1 MSRPQGRPR
10 GPPPAGGLKG
20 FGQAPPSRTGGL
32 ALGSGKGGFGGFK
45 MAKSK
50 SGLAYVAER
59 ADLSAIADAHAVVSF
74 KNLVKKDSTTKA
86 RALEEL
92 VAHAQAHPFA
102 EGGGVEDGVLEAWV
116 QCYPRLSID
125 DARRVRE
132 LAHTLQLA
140 LMQSARKR
148 MERHLPKVAGPWL
161 AGTYD
166 RDRAVA
172 KAAAGGLASFLTTDD
187 KTTLFWKR
195 LQPQILAYAT
205 AALQE
210 TPTTLSDMRSSTQDE
225 ADLKYYRVLYGSVA
239 LVLALVRR
247 LAVADTAALED
258 AYAEFFAVEALW
270 TSAALSPD
278 SHVRRVT
285 YELFLACLETRAG
298 LLLDAQLPQLTRL
311 LTEDAPKTSQAG
323 SVVDYVKVLHKLST
337 MQPDIWLEGKSQSL
351 GHPFTRL
358 KPLVEKGSQGTAAS
372 AAVPSHNFW
381 TQLDALFASIPAQS
395 LPFEAASDILAS
407 FRKGLAGR
415 DEPPSN
421 AIDGWTV
428 YLSMVR
434 RLIDLVTPDESR
446 AALIEAN
453 VYPLYHRFFNP
464 TSATPS
470 SGSGGA
476 WATGAH
482 VSILTSASLL
492 VARPAYADVVAS
504 ARAYWT
510 ELASAFAGR
519 MANSL
524 PEVSKEFKASQ
535 QEIAREGDRWF
546 SLVAAIHRSVQ
557 QVEVQQQQQQTAEG
571 GSSGPATN
579 LVEDV
584 LEQPTISMLQ
594 SAAGLLQKR
603 NFKPFGAADVVS
615 AAFAHAPHLLQD
627 SPGGRDVIA
636 SLFPTDDT
644 EQLSLIL
651 ASPSASSFLSCLRVM
666 ARTPAFQDQYTSIY
680 ASIVSLLLANKKDVN
695 ADATAQNMA
704 LLLSD
709 ASDVALAT
717 SRRNND
723 LQTYL
728 ADTCLA
734 TAQGKLASWDL
745 FRAVFTS
752 NALAPA
758 AAKTLAASLVRSL
771 GSRPDAADTAS
782 VLTAL
787 ETVAAKTPAL
797 LADDEDLHLALV
809 TKLLG
814 MLKIRDTVLSAKVH
828 ALRALVDG
836 GSGSGRGPGSDTNST
851 KGGQS
856 LRLLKIVQD
865 NLDAAGPDVLDID
878 TLADQAATIARS
890 PTATAED
897 RENLFPSTNV
907 WMQSMQAF
915 FQSTTLN
922 PSLALASDVGGA
934 YLLVQQQPTAQAT
947 PKPPAAVSRDRSG
960 NSIPARM
967 ATYTTQLLAADS
979 VTMAALP
986 QEFQVELLY
995 LLYLVAQLG
1004 SDQVAINDPHSL
1016 WGNLTDPWV
1025 LATADES
1032 ITAIRSTL
1040 AGVLA
1045 GGRHDAASSALSE
1058 ALVSAMLQQTQQP
1071 TAPLAVYT
1079 TRALSGLLQTR
1090 MEDRTFST
1098 TTDEDYL
1105 VRQNLWKTGSTTTT
1119 LGALA
1124 FLSGYGELLSASK
1137 SVANFCNRLISD
1149 IAGAN
1154 PRIPSKKQPTL
1165 ETLVLLNACMG
1176 VYELGQLPT
1185 ANNRL
1190 VFAVKQITSW
1200 FSREDEE
1207 GDDNASDGEDEED
1220 RHLDPRV
1227 AAESCRALQRLLPC
1241 IKDIYGP
1248 HWERSIKFCISLW
1261 DRAASAASKGSRLDE
1276 HLPYIHASL
1285 KLMGTLES
1293 IEEPNDD
1300 FEDALALF
1308 SEAKW
1313 TGMRRLLVAL
1323 AHQSASSTSTSMS
1336 TATATRTQPQTVVD
1350 ALLSRMA
1357 GKTPLRLLT
1366 ADTSDLYTLVASDS
1380 RDIQAAGFGFL
1391 HRALPALQEQL
1402 SFDTILEKKEARLP
1416 DELVSLLLG
1425 APTLD
1430 AYPDDALTT
1439 FPTPVRGYLLAWQLV
1454 FDAFSTASAKVR
1466 TDYATH
1472 LATGSYAAAL
1482 LNFAFDVLGHSA
1494 ARPLNLD
1501 REGLAGR
1508 ASITTYDLASAEASA
1523 ASDEKHMHRLLVHL
1537 YYLLL
1542 KYVPGQFKAWYMA
1555 CRTKQTTVAVEAW
1568 TAKYVS
1574 ALVVEDVLD
1583 DVALWAQT
1591 QEDDGAPTTSGG
1603 GAGGGG
1609 GDHDHDHEMVVKTN
1623 KRAREV
1629 VAGYEVDE
1637 LMLAIALRLPANYP
1651 IDNVSVVG
1659 LNRVAVDEKKWQS
1672 WLMITQGVIAFSNGS
1687 LVEGL
1692 ATFRRNVLGALR
1704 GQTECAICYSII
1716 SEEKRVPEKRC
1727 GTCKNMF
1734 HRSCLYKWFLTSNQ
1748 NSCPL
1753 CRNPI
1758 SFLGSEKFKRRGID
1772 PE

>member
-10 GPPPAGGLKG
+10 GPPPTGGLKG
-20 FGQAPPSRTGGL
+20 FGQAPLPRTGGPS
-32 ALGSGKGGFGGFK
+32 LGGKGGFGGFE
-45 MAKSK
+45 MARSK

-59 ADLSAIADAHAVVSF
+59 ADLSAISDAHAVVSF

-92 VAHAQAHPFA
+92 VAHAQAHPFSQ
-102 EGGGVEDGVLEAWV
+102 GGGVEDGVLDAWV

-172 KAAAGGLASFLTTDD
+172 KAAADGLASFLTTDD
-187 KTTLFWKR
+187 KTTMFWKR
-195 LQPQILAYAT
+195 LQPQILEYAT

-225 ADLKYYRVLYGSVA
+225 ADLKYYRVLYSSVA
-239 LVLALVRR
+239 LVLALLRR
-247 LAVADTAALED
+247 LAVADTEALD
-258 AYAEFFAVEALW
+258 HAYAQFFAVEAIW

-278 SHVRRVT
+278 GHVRRVT
-285 YELFLACLETRAG
+285 YELFLQCLETRPA
-298 LLLDAQLPQLTRL
+298 LLLDAQLPRLTKL
-311 LTEDAPKTSQAG
+311 LTQDAPKTSQAG
-323 SVVDYVKVLHKLST
+323 SVIDYVKVLQKLST
-337 MQPDIWLEGKSQSL
+337 IQSGIWADGK

-358 KPLVEKGSQGTAAS
+358 RPLVEKGSQGTAAS

-381 TQLDALFASIPAQS
+381 TQLDALFASIPSQS
-395 LPFEAASDILAS
+395 LSSDEASDILAS
-407 FRKGLAGR
+407 FRKGLSSR
-415 DEPPSN
+415 DEPQSN
-421 AIDGWTV
+421 AIDGWTA

-434 RLIDLVTPDESR
+434 RLIDLVTPEESR
-446 AALIEAN
+446 VALVEAN
-453 VYPLYHRFFNP
+453 IFPLLHRFLSPP
-464 TSATPS
+464 TKLP
-470 SGSGGA
+470 SGSIA
-476 WATGAH
+476 WTTGAH
-482 VSILTSASLL
+482 VPILTRASLL
-492 VARPAYADVVAS
+492 MARPAYADIVAS
-504 ARAYWT
+504 ARTQWAD
-510 ELASAFAGR
+510 LASGFAGR

-535 QEIAREGDRWF
+535 EEIAREGDRWF
-546 SLVAAIHRSVQ
+546 SLVADIHRSVR
-557 QVEVQQQQQQTAEG
+557 QVEAQQSSEG
-571 GSSGPATN
+571 SGPAN

-584 LEQPTISMLQ
+584 LEQPTLSVLQ
-594 SAAGLLQKR
+594 SATDLLQKR
-603 NFKPFGAADVVS
+603 NFKPFGAAQVVS
-615 AAFAHAPHLLQD
+615 AAFNHAPHLLQD
-627 SPGGRDVIA
+627 SSSGREVIA
-636 SLFPTDDT
+636 SLFPADDT

-651 ASPSASSFLSCLRVM
+651 ASPSAASLLVCLRAM
-666 ARTPAFQDQYTSIY
+666 ACIPVFQDQYTSIY
-680 ASIVSLLLANKKDVN
+680 ASIVSLLLANKDTN
-695 ADATAQNMA
+695 ADATAQNIA
-704 LLLSD
+704 LLIKD

-734 TAQGKLASWDL
+734 TAQGKVANWDL
-745 FRAVFTS
+745 FRAVFAS

-758 AAKTLAASLVRSL
+758 AVKTLAANLVRSL
-771 GSRPDAADTAS
+771 GSRDADTAS

-797 LADDEDLHLALV
+797 LSDDEDLHLALV

-814 MLKIRDTVLSAKVH
+814 MLKIRDTAISAKVH
-828 ALRALVDG
+828 ALRALVNG
-836 GSGSGRGPGSDTNST
+836 GSAHTSDST
-851 KGGQS
+851 KGGQAS
-856 LRLLKIVQD
+856 RLLKIVQD
-865 NLDAAGPDVLDID
+865 NLDAAGPNVLDID
-878 TLADQAATIARS
+878 TIVEQAVSIARS

-897 RENLFPSTNV
+897 KENLFPSTNI
-907 WMQSMQAF
+907 WMQAMQAF
-915 FQSTTLN
+915 FQSSTLN
-922 PSLALASDVGGA
+922 PSLALASNVGGA
-934 YLLVQQQPTAQAT
+934 YLLVQPTSPAAQ
-947 PKPPAAVSRDRSG
+947 KPAVSRDRSG

-967 ATYTTQLLAADS
+967 AAYTTQLLSTASAEDG
-979 VTMAALP
+979 VAMAALP

-995 LLYLVAQLG
+995 LLYLVAELG
-1004 SDQVAINDPHSL
+1004 SDQVAINDAHSL
-1016 WGNLTDPWV
+1016 WGNLADPWV
-1025 LATADES
+1025 LTTADES

-1040 AGVLA
+1040 ASVLA
-1045 GGRHDAASSALSE
+1045 GRHDGPSSALSE
-1058 ALVSAMLQQTQQP
+1058 ALINAMLQQTQQP
-1071 TAPLAVYT
+1071 TALAVYT

-1105 VRQNLWKTGSTTTT
+1105 VKQNLWKTGPATT

-1124 FLSGYGELLSASK
+1124 FLSGYGELLSASR
-1137 SVANFCNRLISD
+1137 SVSNFCNRLISD

-1154 PRIPSKKQPTL
+1154 PRIPNKKQSTL
-1165 ETLVLLNACMG
+1165 ETLVLLNACMS
-1176 VYELGQLPT
+1176 VFELGQLPT

-1200 FSREDEE
+1200 FGKEDE
-1207 GDDNASDGEDEED
+1207 DDEEEAKDDED

-1248 HWERSIKFCISLW
+1248 HWERSIKFCIGLW
-1261 DRAASAASKGSRLDE
+1261 DRAAAVAMKGSSRFDE
-1276 HLPYIHASL
+1276 HLPYVHASL

-1313 TGMRRLLVAL
+1313 TGMRQLLVAL
-1323 AHQSASSTSTSMS
+1323 AHQSTSATS
-1336 TATATRTQPQTVVD
+1336 TRTQPQTVVD

-1357 GKTPLRLLT
+1357 SKTPLRLLT
-1366 ADTSDLYTLVASDS
+1366 ADTADLYTLVASDS

-1430 AYPDDALTT
+1430 AYPDDVLAT
-1439 FPTPVRGYLLAWQLV
+1439 FPTPVRGYLLAWCLV

-1472 LATGSYAAAL
+1472 LATGSYVAAL

-1494 ARPLNLD
+1494 AHPLNLD
-1501 REGLAGR
+1501 KEGLADR
-1508 ASITTYDLASAEASA
+1508 ESITTYDLAEAEASA

-1537 YYLLL
+1537 YYLVL

-1574 ALVVEDVLD
+1574 ALVVEDVLE

-1591 QEDDGAPTTSGG
+1591 QEDDGAPTSGG
-1603 GAGGGG
+1603 
-1609 GDHDHDHEMVVKTN
+1609 DDENHEMVVKTN

-1637 LMLAIALRLPANYP
+1637 LMLSIALRLPANYP

-1758 SFLGSEKFKRRGID
+1758 SFLGSEKFKRRGLD

>member
-1 MSRPQGRPR
+1 MSRPGRPR

-20 FGQAPPSRTGGL
+20 FGQVTPTKVGG
-32 ALGSGKGGFGGFK
+32 ASFGKGGFGGFE
-45 MAKSK
+45 MARSK

-59 ADLSAIADAHAVVSF
+59 ADLSAISDAHAVVSF

-86 RALEEL
+86 RALEDL
-92 VAHAQAHPFA
+92 VAHAQAHPH
-102 EGGGVEDGVLEAWV
+102 EGGGVEDGVLETWV

-172 KAAAGGLASFLTTDD
+172 KAAADGLASFLTTEE
-187 KTTLFWKR
+187 KATLFWRR
-195 LQPQILAYAT
+195 LQPQILEYAT

-225 ADLKYYRVLYGSVA
+225 ADLKYYRVLYSSVS
-239 LVLALVRR
+239 LVLALLRR
-247 LAVADTAALED
+247 LAVADTEALSP
-258 AYAEFFAVEALW
+258 AYTQFLAVEALW
-270 TSAALSPD
+270 GSAALSPD
-278 SHVRRVT
+278 SYVRRVT
-285 YELFLACLETRAG
+285 YELFLEVLETRPT
-298 LLLDAQLPQLTRL
+298 LLDKKLPRLTKLLAQ
-311 LTEDAPKTSQAG
+311 EAPKTSQIG
-323 SVVDYVKVLHKLST
+323 SIIDYVKVFKKLSET
-337 MQPDIWLEGKSQSL
+337 HPDIWAEGS
-351 GHPFTRL
+351 HPFIRL
-358 KPLVEKGSQGTAAS
+358 RPLVEKGSQGTTAS
-372 AAVPSHNFW
+372 ATVPSHNFW
-381 TQLDALFASIPAQS
+381 TQLDALFASIPS
-395 LPFEAASDILAS
+395 RNLTPEAATEILAS
-407 FRKGLAGR
+407 FRKGLSSR
-415 DEPPSN
+415 DEPQSN
-421 AIDGWTV
+421 AVDGWTA

-434 RLIDLVTPDESR
+434 RLIDVVEPEDTRVALVET
-446 AALIEAN
+446 N
-453 VYPLYHRFFNP
+453 VYPLFGRFLSAP
-464 TSATPS
+464 TTS
-470 SGSGGA
+470 SGGP
-476 WATGAH
+476 WTTGAH
-482 VSILTSASLL
+482 VPVLTRASLL
-492 VARPAYADVVAS
+492 IARPAYADIVAS
-504 ARAYWT
+504 ARKQWAD
-510 ELASAFAGR
+510 LAASFSGR

-535 QEIAREGDRWF
+535 QEISHEGDRWF
-546 SLVAAIHRSVQ
+546 SLVADIHRSVQ
-557 QVEVQQQQQQTAEG
+557 RVESQQPSTEN
-571 GSSGPATN
+571 SGPAN

-584 LEQPTISMLQ
+584 LEQPTLS
-594 SAAGLLQKR
+594 LLGNATELLKKR
-603 NFKPFGAADVVS
+603 NFKPFGAAQAIS
-615 AAFAHAPHLLQD
+615 AAFTHAPYFLQN
-627 SPGGRDVIA
+627 SSRGQEVIA
-636 SLFPTDDT
+636 ALFPTDDT
-644 EQLSLIL
+644 KQLSLIL
-651 ASPSASSFLSCLRVM
+651 ASPSAPSLLTCLRAM
-666 ARTPAFQDQYTSIY
+666 ARIPSFAEQYTSIY
-680 ASIVSLLLANKKDVN
+680 ASIVSLLLADKDVD
-695 ADATAQNMA
+695 ADATAKNIA
-704 LLLSD
+704 LLISD

-717 SRRNND
+717 SRRNNN

-728 ADTCLA
+728 SDTCLA
-734 TAQGKLASWDL
+734 IAQGKLASWDL
-745 FRAVFTS
+745 FYAVFAS

-758 AAKTLAASLVRSL
+758 AAKTLAVNLVRSL
-771 GSRPDAADTAS
+771 GSRDTNTAT

-787 ETVAAKTPAL
+787 ETIATKTPEL
-797 LADDEDLHLALV
+797 LADDEDLHLELV

-814 MLKIRDTVLSAKVH
+814 MMKIRDTSLSAKAL
-828 ALRALVDG
+828 ALRTLLE
-836 GSGSGRGPGSDTNST
+836 SSGRNASN
-851 KGGQS
+851 GGQS
-856 LRLLKIVQD
+856 SRLLKIVQD
-865 NLDAAGPDVLDID
+865 NLDAAGPNSLEID
-878 TLADQAATIARS
+878 TLVEQAASIARS

-897 RENLFPSTNV
+897 KENLFPSTNI
-907 WMQSMQAF
+907 WMQSMQVF
-915 FQSTTLN
+915 FQSSALH
-922 PSLALASDVGGA
+922 PSLALSSNVGGA
-934 YLLVQQQPTAQAT
+934 YLLVQSDGKAT
-947 PKPPAAVSRDRSG
+947 QKPAVHRDRNG

-967 ATYTTQLLAADS
+967 AAYTTQLLSTVIDNNS
-979 VTMAALP
+979 VAIAALP

-995 LLYLVAQLG
+995 LLYLVAELG
-1004 SDQVAINDPHSL
+1004 SDQVAINDTHSL
-1016 WGNLTDPWV
+1016 WGNLNDAWV
-1025 LATADES
+1025 LSAAEES
-1032 ITAIRSTL
+1032 ISAIRSTL

-1045 GGRHDAASSALSE
+1045 GRHDDASTSLAD
-1058 ALVSAMLQQTQQP
+1058 ALVNAMLQQTRQP
-1071 TAPLAVYT
+1071 TALAVYT
-1079 TRALSGLLQTR
+1079 ARALSGLLQTR

-1105 VRQNLWKTGSTTTT
+1105 VKQNLWKTGPETT

-1124 FLSGYGELLSASK
+1124 FLSGYGELLVASK
-1137 SVANFCNRLISD
+1137 SVSNFCNRLISD

-1154 PRIPSKKQPTL
+1154 PRAGESKKQATL
-1165 ETLVLLNACMG
+1165 ATLVLLNACMA
-1176 VYELGQLPT
+1176 VYEIGELPT
-1185 ANNRL
+1185 ATNRL

-1200 FSREDEE
+1200 FGKEDE
-1207 GDDNASDGEDEED
+1207 DDDDDEEL
-1220 RHLDPRV
+1220 LDPRV
-1227 AAESCRALQRLLPC
+1227 AAESCHALQRLLPC

-1248 HWERSIKFCISLW
+1248 HWERSIKFCIALW
-1261 DRAASAASKGSRLDE
+1261 DRAATVASTSSLYALDE
-1276 HLPYIHASL
+1276 HLPYIQASL
-1285 KLMGTLES
+1285 KLMGALEA
-1293 IEEPNDD
+1293 IDEPNDD

-1313 TGMRRLLVAL
+1313 TGMRKLLLAL
-1323 AHQSASSTSTSMS
+1323 AHHEHSAASTS
-1336 TATATRTQPQTVVD
+1336 RTQPQTVVD
-1350 ALLSRMA
+1350 ALLTRMA
-1357 GKTPLRLLT
+1357 SKTPLRLLT

-1416 DELVSLLLG
+1416 DELLSLLLG
-1425 APTLD
+1425 APTLE
-1430 AYPDDALTT
+1430 AYPDDVLST
-1439 FPTPVRGYLLAWQLV
+1439 FPTPVRGYLLAWCLV

-1472 LATGSYAAAL
+1472 LSTGSYVAAL

-1494 ARPLNLD
+1494 AHPLNLE
-1501 REGLAGR
+1501 REGLADR
-1508 ASITTYDLASAEASA
+1508 ESITTYDLGEVEASLT
-1523 ASDEKHMHRLLVHL
+1523 DEKHMYRLLVHL
-1537 YYLLL
+1537 YYLVL
-1542 KYVPGQFKAWYMA
+1542 KFVPGQFKAWYMA

-1574 ALVVEDVLD
+1574 SLVVEDVLD
-1583 DVALWAQT
+1583 DVAEWAKT
-1591 QEDDGAPTTSGG
+1591 QEDDGAPT
-1603 GAGGGG
+1603 G
-1609 GDHDHDHEMVVKTN
+1609 GDGGDDHEMVIKTN

-1672 WLMITQGVIAFSNGS
+1672 WLMITQGVIAFANGS

-1758 SFLGSEKFKRRGID
+1758 SFLGSEKFKRRAD